1 MKLSQKIKHI
11 KRHNQNKHFA
21 KIADDVHFAAAECF
35 LNGNTMTFIIS
46 SRLYHVINV
55 RKDYVPKNIK
65 STNLVSDTC
74 IITVPTEAID
84 THDRLDYMKEWCGI
98 PKGVDIPFVPGSE
111 RIEYLRTDIVR
122 KSDVSV
128 CIKEI

>member
-11 KRHNQNKHFA
+11 KRHRANKRFA
-21 KIADDVHFAAAECF
+21 KFADNLHFAAAECF
-35 LNGNTMTFIIS
+35 LNGNTMMFIVS
-46 SRLYHVINV
+46 SRVYHVINV
-55 RKDYVPKNIK
+55 RKGYVPKNIK
-65 STNLVSDTC
+65 NTNLVSDTC

-84 THDRLDYMKEWCGI
+84 TSDRLDYIKEWCGI
-98 PKGVDIPFVPGSE
+98 PKGVDIPFTPGSE

-122 KSDVSV
+122 KHDVSA